1 MINEAEGELENEF
14 HREAVGFVTV
24 VPVGEGLGA
33 QVEEPA
39 EAALVVVFQDAA
51 HANARAEIR

>member
-1 MINEAEGELENEF
+1 MIDEAEGELENEF

-39 EAALVVVFQDAA
+39 EAALVIVFQDAA
-51 HANARAEIR
+51 HAKAGAEIR